1 MGTAL
6 IDDAAVD
13 DRPVD
18 ASADGGAD
26 ETGPATRPIHR
37 LRDLD
42 RRGRWIAALFAGA
55 LALAPLL
62 AFAWAAPGW
71 TPSNDP
77 ALMALRSLDVGT
89 SRTPLTG
96 QPSTSA
102 NYTSDRDV
110 VNHPGPTHFYLMAPA
125 VRVLG
130 VAVGMLTVS
139 VLITGGCVL
148 LAAWAVYRQLGPPG
162 GVIGA
167 VVLGAIT
174 FTTGASTLIN
184 PVSSNIA
191 RYPLLC
197 SMVLVWCLLCGDIRL
212 LPLASAMLSFTAQQH
227 LSVLPTVGVV
237 AAAGT
242 IGFLVAWGGQGRW
255 REPEARRRLA
265 WWGGGAVAVALV
277 IWSPVLYQ
285 QFFGKGT
292 PNLTAMATFAQH
304 DERPSLGM
312 GSAVRQAAHVLGL
325 PPILGQLNLSGEW
338 LLADVSPFTWVT
350 AAAVVVLTAF
360 LGWRWRRTEPRRTA
374 MVIAAGIVL
383 AAGLVNGSSV
393 PEGLE
398 KLRLSLYHWAWPLVL
413 FVTLALG
420 LAVVDLAKRVP
431 LLQRP
436 WVPTLA
442 CGLAALAI
450 VVPSA
455 ANPRIDR
462 RSNTLM
468 DAYSP
473 VERGYLDQLVD
484 QVLAERDQ
492 IDGPVVLLER
502 GQRSWFNGLR
512 EALAVEL
519 EDRGGLVV
527 QHPRFLWM
535 GIHHDRLADRDAVRS
550 GLVLVVDE
558 VVTGDVAAQV
568 DVPGRVIAEVGPDR
582 PFDREAFDELVD
594 QATTR
599 ETVEIGADGQRAIE
613 RMSSDRS
620 ELFRASLFF
629 LPAHADEALVD
640 RETLEFLR
648 DHPLDAPR
656 LDPDLIDR
664 VLDSLPAAQQPR
676 LRVFLLDRDEIR
688 DFARPGGEL

>member
-1 MGTAL
+1 
-6 IDDAAVD
+6 
-13 DRPVD
+13 
-18 ASADGGAD
+18 
-26 ETGPATRPIHR
+26 
-37 LRDLD
+37 
-42 RRGRWIAALFAGA
+42 
-55 LALAPLL
+55 
-62 AFAWAAPGW
+62 
-71 TPSNDP
+71 
-77 ALMALRSLDVGT
+77 MALRSLDVGT

-174 FTTGASTLIN
+174 FTTGAATLIN

-212 LPLASAMLSFTAQQH
+212 LPLAAAILSFTAQQH

-242 IGFLVAWGGQGRW
+242 VGFLLAWGGEGRW
-255 REPEARRRLA
+255 REAEARRRLA
-265 WWGGGAVAVALV
+265 RWGGGAVAVALV

-325 PPILGQLNLSGEW
+325 PPILGQLDLSGEW

-350 AAAVVVLTAF
+350 AAAVVLLTAY

-374 MVIAAGIVL
+374 MVITAGIVL
-383 AAGLVNGSSV
+383 VAGLVNGSSV

-431 LLQRP
+431 VLQRP

-455 ANPRIDR
+455 VNPQIDR

-473 VERGYLDQLVD
+473 VERGYLDRLVD
-484 QVLAERDQ
+484 QVLDERDQ

-519 EDRGGLVV
+519 EDRGFVV
-527 QHPRFLWM
+527 QHPPFLQL
-535 GIHHDRLADRDAVRS
+535 GIHHDRLAHRDTVRS

-558 VVTGDVAAQV
+558 VVTGDVAAEL
-568 DVPGRVIAEVGPDR
+568 DVPGRLIAEVTPDR
-582 PFDREAFDELVD
+582 SFDREAFDELVD
-594 QATTR
+594 QATTG
-599 ETVEIGADGQRAIE
+599 ETVEISADGQRAIDG
-613 RMSSDRS
+613 MSSDRS
-620 ELFRASLFF
+620 ALFQASLSF
-629 LPAHADEALVD
+629 LPAHAEEALID

-656 LDPDLIDR
+656 LDPDLVDR
-664 VLDSLPAAQQPR
+664 VLDSLPSAEQPR

-688 DFARPGGEL
+688 AFARPGGEL